1 MKKYEVRSDYLYTE
15 THEWIKIENS
25 SGIVGITDYAQDQ
38 LHDIVYIEL
47 PEIGLNVGK
56 GNVVAEIE
64 SVKTVAEVYSPVS
77 GQIIDVNKELETSP
91 ELINQSPY
99 DDGWIFKIQISDKN
113 EIKSLLKPE
122 QYLEIIE

>member
-1 MKKYEVRSDYLYTE
+1 MKKYKVRPDYLYTE

-47 PEIGLNVGK
+47 PEIGLNVKK
-56 GNVVAEIE
+56 GDVVAEIE
-64 SVKTVAEVYSPVS
+64 SVKAVAEIYSPVS
-77 GQIIDVNKELETSP
+77 GQIIDINKELEGSP

-113 EIKSLLKPE
+113 EIKSLLTPE